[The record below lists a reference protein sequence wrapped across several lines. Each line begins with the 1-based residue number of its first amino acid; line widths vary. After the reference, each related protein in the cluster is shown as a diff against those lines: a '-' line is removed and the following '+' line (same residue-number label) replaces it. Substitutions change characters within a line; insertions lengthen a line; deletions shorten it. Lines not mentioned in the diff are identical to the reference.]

1 MLSAAGDGVCCL
13 LQEMVYVVCCRR
25 WRMLSAAGDGM
36 CCLHAKDCALVLW
49 SAVGDKEC
57 ALVLWGAVEG
67 LLVCC

>member
-1 MLSAAGDGVCCL
+1 MLSAAGDGV
-13 LQEMVYVVCCRR
+13 
-25 WRMLSAAGDGM
+25 

-57 ALVLWGAVEG
+57 ALVLWGAVED